1 MKIHPLVKEILITTE
16 EIDEK
21 CFELGQQISHY
32 YLNEYPAKDNT
43 ILCLGLLKGCIPFMA
58 KFIAHLVGVECE
70 TEYMVVS
77 SYFGGVKSKDT
88 PQILLDLPMPI
99 TNRDILLVEDI
110 IDSGKTIKM
119 IKDYLYL
126 KGARSVKVVTLLDKK
141 AGRKVDLVAD
151 WYGFDVPPAF
161 LIGFGLD
168 YQERLRNLPYIAIA
182 DQEKLATWKWDIKK

>member
-70 TEYMVVS
+70 TEYIVVS

-141 AGRKVDLVAD
+141 AGRKINLVAD

>member
-141 AGRKVDLVAD
+141 AGRKINLVAD

>member
-58 KFIAHLVGVECE
+58 KFISHLVGIECE

-77 SYFGGVKSKDT
+77 SYFGGIKSKDT
-88 PQILLDLPMPI
+88 PQILFDLPMPI

-141 AGRKVDLVAD
+141 AGRKVDLAAD

-182 DQEKLATWKWDIKK
+182 DQKKLATWKWDIKD

>member
-21 CFELGQQISHY
+21 CFQLGQQISHY

-43 ILCLGLLKGCIPFMA
+43 ILCLGLLKGCIPFMT
-58 KFIAHLVGVECE
+58 KFISHLVGIECE

-77 SYFGGVKSKDT
+77 SYFGGIKSKDT

-141 AGRKVDLVAD
+141 AGRKVNLVAD

-182 DQEKLATWKWDIKK
+182 DQKKLATWKWDIKD